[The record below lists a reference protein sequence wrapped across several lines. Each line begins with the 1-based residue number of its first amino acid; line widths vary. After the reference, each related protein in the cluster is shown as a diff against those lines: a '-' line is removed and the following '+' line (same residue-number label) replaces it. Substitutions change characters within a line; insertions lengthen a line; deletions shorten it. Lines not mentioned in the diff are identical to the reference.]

1 MQGNKFMTGQVVQG
15 INSKAKY
22 MVVGT
27 RNLEG
32 INLVY
37 VKTIKPSGMLGQGWH
52 ALTEEVLEL
61 CTDMTL
67 NSL

>member
-15 INSKAKY
+15 IRSKTKY

-27 RNLEG
+27 RSLEG

-37 VKTIKPSGMLGQGWH
+37 LKTIKPSGMLGEGFH

-61 CTDMTL
+61 CGNMTL
-67 NSL
+67 NAL